1 MRVVGRCMRQSVWA
15 LFVYENET
23 PPMRP
28 RVNRIKRE
36 GLHVLRHFGQPFT
49 ITCIFFVIDA
59 AKTRAATHSSLLKAA
74 PHTGQRLSRVL
85 SFAAQFVQPRMKASR
100 TLRLFFPY
108 MVEYRTAPPVKLPPQ
123 SGHFTASFCL
133 LPLTFSIFLP
143 FLNVKTKRN
152 ERRKSPIAERI

>member
-1 MRVVGRCMRQSVWA
+1 MRQSVWA

-100 TLRLFFPY
+100 TLRLFFRIWWNIELRRP
-108 MVEYRTAPPVKLPPQ
+108 
-123 SGHFTASFCL
+123 SNS
-133 LPLTFSIFLP
+133 
-143 FLNVKTKRN
+143 
-152 ERRKSPIAERI
+152 RRKADISQLLFAYSRLRSLFFFHF